1 LTDGVVLIRLQNIIL
16 MKFHTS
22 HFHLH
27 LLLLLPLTLLVQSCF
42 FTGVESTP
50 RITGKDVRREV
61 APVTPEDTYLA
72 DVADSPLSAWER
84 GKEFM
89 VTDPR
94 ISRIFGATAPTQPLT
109 GKIIRYDSASET
121 TGITGSPVTDVTFIS
136 PEGDRLVYRIN
147 RSLRRLMS
155 ETSTEIPFTIQM
167 SVIAGAADRLIGKKF
182 YILTSSW
189 RDDTDNPVGG
199 GRKFIPVTVD
209 SVAAGNSLFPVKVA
223 FTDPEGRSAR
233 IFIHAGAKGEAPR
246 TFSRVFS
253 FADPRIQYPHI
264 TPEHWQLIIDGRVT
278 EGMTLEECRL
288 SLGTP
293 KEIERGATNSFYRE
307 AWLYENGVYLLFEDG
322 LLKRF
327 RH

>member
-1 LTDGVVLIRLQNIIL
+1 
-16 MKFHTS
+16 M
-22 HFHLH
+22 
-27 LLLLLPLTLLVQSCF
+27 
-42 FTGVESTP
+42 
-50 RITGKDVRREV
+50 
-61 APVTPEDTYLA
+61 
-72 DVADSPLSAWER
+72 
-84 GKEFM
+84 
-89 VTDPR
+89 
-94 ISRIFGATAPTQPLT
+94 
-109 GKIIRYDSASET
+109 
-121 TGITGSPVTDVTFIS
+121 
-136 PEGDRLVYRIN
+136 
-147 RSLRRLMS
+147 
-155 ETSTEIPFTIQM
+155 
-167 SVIAGAADRLIGKKF
+167 
-182 YILTSSW
+182 
-189 RDDTDNPVGG
+189 
-199 GRKFIPVTVD
+199 TVD